1 MNRRESTT
9 MRRATRIGAALAGAL
24 MIAACGG
31 PTEQATPTPQ
41 QQPTPAPA
49 PIVSPDKLDVGGYPT
64 TPRPALGVA
73 GNAPAGIVAEAQHM
87 ADFVVG
93 PWDVDPD
100 MVHPYLSSTYLITAP
115 AALEQIGPATVAV
128 AAEQRGM
135 VGGFVSARQAPDK
148 SILVNGVLRFPD
160 PAAATAAAGEMSQA
174 AAQQSIQGATP
185 TSTAIPGHA
194 DAVAST
200 YPFTPHGSER
210 PWAAVRS
217 FTPRGPFVLMQ
228 MAQSIDGLDPAA
240 AMVAKAIDLQ
250 GPLIDQFAPTPID
263 ALADVALDPTGLLV
277 RTIPA
282 EAGTAPAS
290 KNAAYSPRGA
300 VHFQS
305 NPVGSA
311 TLFDDA
317 GVTVVAM
324 GEANVY
330 EAKDAPSASLVA
342 NSFGKEVSVDG
353 VSAAD
358 PVPAL
363 PGSRCLQF
371 PKGFYCVASGDRYA
385 IEVQAE
391 QLKDAHQ
398 QVAAQYVMLTAH

>member
-1 MNRRESTT
+1 MNRLDTTT

-31 PTEQATPTPQ
+31 PTEQATPTPE
-41 QQPTPAPA
+41 QQPAPAPA
-49 PIVSPDKLDVGGYPT
+49 PIVSADKLDVGGYPT

-100 MVHPYLSSTYLITAP
+100 IVNPYLSSTYLITAP
-115 AALEQIGPATVAV
+115 AALEQLGPAAVAV
-128 AAEQRGM
+128 AAEARGM
-135 VGGFVSARQAPDK
+135 VSGFVSARQVPGK
-148 SILVNGVLRFPD
+148 NILLNGVLRFPD
-160 PAAATAAAGEMSQA
+160 PTAAIAAAGEMSQA
-174 AAQQSIQGATP
+174 VAQQPIQGAAP
-185 TSTAIPGHA
+185 TGTAIPGHP

-200 YPFTPHGSER
+200 YPYTPHGTER
-210 PWAAVRS
+210 PWAAVRA
-217 FTPRGPFVLMQ
+217 FTPHGPYVLVQ

-240 AMVAKAIDLQ
+240 AMIAKTIDQQ
-250 GPLIDQFAPTPID
+250 GPLIDQFTPTPID
-263 ALADVALDPTGLLV
+263 ALADVPLDPTGLLA
-277 RTIPA
+277 RTLPA

>member
-1 MNRRESTT
+1 MMRAETTT
-9 MRRATRIGAALAGAL
+9 MRRTLRLGAVLAGTL

-31 PTEQATPTPQ
+31 TTDNAAPTTQ
-41 QQPTPAPA
+41 PAPPTT
-49 PIVSPDKLDVGGYPT
+49 PIVSPDALDVGSYPT

-73 GNAPAGIVAEAQHM
+73 GSAPAGIAAEAQQL

-93 PWDVDPD
+93 AWDVDPD
-100 MVHPYLSSTYLITAP
+100 MVSPYLSSTYLVTAP
-115 AALEQIGPATVAV
+115 DALEQLGPATI
-128 AAEQRGM
+128 AAAAAQHRM
-135 VGGFVSARQAPDK
+135 VNGFVSARQVPDR
-148 SILVNGVLRFPD
+148 SVLVNGVLRFPD
-160 PAAATAAAGEMSQA
+160 PAAATAAAAEMSQA
-174 AAQQSIQGATP
+174 GAQQVIQGATP
-185 TSTAIPGHA
+185 TATTVPGHP

-200 YPFTPHGSER
+200 YPFTPHGTDR
-210 PWAAVRS
+210 AWAAIRS
-217 FTPRGPFVLMQ
+217 FTPHGPYVLMQ
-228 MAQSIDGLDPAA
+228 VAQSIDGLEPAA
-240 AMVAKAIDLQ
+240 TMVAKAIDLQ
-250 GPLIDQFAPTPID
+250 GPLIDQFTPTPVD
-263 ALADVALDPTGLLV
+263 KLADVPLDPTGMLV

-282 EAGTAPAS
+282 EVGTAPAT
-290 KNAAYSPRGA
+290 KNAAYGARGA

-311 TLFDDA
+311 TLFEDA

-324 GEANVY
+324 GETNVY
-330 EAKDAPSASLVA
+330 EAKDGPSASLVA
-342 NSFGKEVSVDG
+342 NSFGKEVDVDG
-353 VSAAD
+353 VSPAD

-371 PKGFYCVASGDRYA
+371 PQGFYCVASGDRYA